1 MDNHLLKL
9 IWNRRKRN
17 FVTSLGIFISFLVLF
32 LVMVLIVKTM
42 GNYVKPIGYETDNLW
57 FITFDW
63 IDHTEEE
70 IKETLLLVNQALD
83 VEPEIEE
90 YAYSRAFIYSPLV
103 MSASSLYYEDAELN
117 CHIAWGDAELGK
129 VLSIPL
135 AQGEWFDERTNPD
148 LLEEPIVVTQM
159 LVDDF
164 FDDGIGVGKVLERGE
179 ERFKII
185 GVIDEFRNASKF
197 SNSRRVVLRQMIH
210 NASLFTDLGESLGL
224 RILMK
229 VDGSLDAEKEMKLI
243 KTLKGIASDWSFDV
257 RELNSIKN
265 SATLWTLVIPGI
277 LAIICVFMLV
287 NVGLG
292 LFGVIWYQTDRRKSE
307 IGLRRALGAPSYKIY
322 RQIIGEAL
330 VLTTFSLL
338 WGSLFALQFPLLQVI
353 PNIETGTYLK
363 AYLLA
368 GLIIYLITFFC
379 ALYPSRKATHIE
391 PAIALHY
398 E

>member
-1 MDNHLLKL
+1 MNNHLLKL

-42 GNYVKPIGYETDNLW
+42 GNFAKPIGYETDNVW

-90 YAYSRAFIYSPLV
+90 YAYSRAYIYSPLV
-103 MSASSLYYEDAELN
+103 MSASNFSYEDAALN
-117 CHIAWGDAELGK
+117 CHIAWGDAHLAD
-129 VLSIPL
+129 VLSMPL
-135 AQGEWFDERTNPD
+135 DQNEWFDEQTNPD

-164 FDDGIGVGKVLERGE
+164 FSDGIGVGKVLERGE

-185 GVIDEFRNASKF
+185 GVIDEFRNASRF
-197 SNSRRVVLRQMIH
+197 SNSRRVVIRQMIH
-210 NASLFTDLGESLGL
+210 NIDIFKDIGESMGL
-224 RILMK
+224 RILVK
-229 VDGSLDAEKEMKLI
+229 VNGSMSAENEMKLI

-257 RELNSIKN
+257 RELNSIKR
-265 SATLWTLVIPGI
+265 SATLWTLVLPGI

-322 RQIIGEAL
+322 RQIIGEAM

-338 WGSLFALQFPLLQVI
+338 WGSLFALQFPLLKVI
-353 PNIETGTYLK
+353 PDIETGTYLK
-363 AYLLA
+363 AYLLSV
-368 GLIIYLITFFC
+368 LIIYIITFFC
-379 ALYPSRKATHIE
+379 ALYPSQKATHIE

>member
-1 MDNHLLKL
+1 MNNHLFKL

-32 LVMVLIVKTM
+32 LVLVLIVKTM
-42 GNYVKPIGYETDNLW
+42 GNYVKPIGYETDDLW

-63 IDHTEEE
+63 IDHTEDE

-83 VEPEIEE
+83 MEPDIEE
-90 YAYSRAFIYSPLV
+90 YAYSRAYIYSPMV
-103 MSASSLYYEDAELN
+103 MSATNLSYEDAALN
-117 CHIAWGDAELGK
+117 CHIAWGDASLAE

-135 AQGEWFDERTNPD
+135 AQGVWFDQQTTPD

-164 FDDGIGVGKVLERGE
+164 FSDGIGVGKVLERGE
-179 ERFKII
+179 DRFKII
-185 GVIDEFRNASKF
+185 GVIDEFRNGSKF
-197 SNSRRVVLRQMIH
+197 SNSRRVIIRQMIH
-210 NASLFTDLGESLGL
+210 NASTFTDLGESMGL
-224 RILMK
+224 RILLK
-229 VDGSLDAEKEMKLI
+229 VDGSLDADNEMKLI
-243 KTLKGIASDWSFDV
+243 KKLKAIASDWSFDV
-257 RELNSIKN
+257 RELNSIKQ
-265 SATLWTLVIPGI
+265 SAALWTLVFPGI
-277 LAIICVFMLV
+277 LTIICIFMLV

-292 LFGVIWYQTDRRKSE
+292 LFGVIWYRTDRRKSE
-307 IGLRRALGAPSYKIY
+307 IGLRRALGAPAHKIY

-353 PNIETGTYLK
+353 PDIETSTYMK

-368 GLIIYLITFFC
+368 GLIIYIITFFC
-379 ALYPSRKATHIE
+379 ALYPSRKATRIE
-391 PAIALHY
+391 PAMALHY

>member
-1 MDNHLLKL
+1 MNNHLLKL

-42 GNYVKPIGYETDNLW
+42 GNFAKPIGYETDNVW

-90 YAYSRAFIYSPLV
+90 YAYSRAYIYSPLV
-103 MSASSLYYEDAELN
+103 MSASNFSYEDVALN
-117 CHIAWGDAELGK
+117 CHIAWGDAHLAD
-129 VLSIPL
+129 VLSMPL
-135 AQGEWFDERTNPD
+135 DQNEWFDEQTNPD

-164 FDDGIGVGKVLERGE
+164 FSDGIGVGKVLERGE

-185 GVIDEFRNASKF
+185 GVIDEFRNASRF
-197 SNSRRVVLRQMIH
+197 SNSRRVVIRQMIH
-210 NASLFTDLGESLGL
+210 NIDIFKDIGESMGL
-224 RILMK
+224 RILVK
-229 VDGSLDAEKEMKLI
+229 VNGSMSAENEMKLI

-257 RELNSIKN
+257 RELNSIKR
-265 SATLWTLVIPGI
+265 SATLWTLVLPGI

-322 RQIIGEAL
+322 RQIIGEAM

-338 WGSLFALQFPLLQVI
+338 WGSLFALQFPLLKVI
-353 PNIETGTYLK
+353 PDIETGTYLK
-363 AYLLA
+363 AYLLSV
-368 GLIIYLITFFC
+368 LIIYIITFFC
-379 ALYPSRKATHIE
+379 ALYPSQKATHIE

>member
-1 MDNHLLKL
+1 MNNHLIKL

-42 GNYVKPIGYETDNLW
+42 GNYVKPIGYETDNVW

-90 YAYSRAFIYSPLV
+90 YAYSRAYIYSPLV
-103 MSASSLYYEDAELN
+103 MSASNFSYEDVALN
-117 CHIAWGDAELGK
+117 CHIAWGDADLAD
-129 VLSIPL
+129 VLSMPL
-135 AQGEWFDERTNPD
+135 DQSEWFDEQTNPD
-148 LLEEPIVVTQM
+148 LLEESIVVTQM

-164 FDDGIGVGKVLERGE
+164 FSDGVGVGKVLECGE

-197 SNSRRVVLRQMIH
+197 SNSRRVVIRQMIH
-210 NASLFTDLGESLGL
+210 NADIFADIGESMGL
-224 RILMK
+224 RILLK
-229 VDGSLDAEKEMKLI
+229 VNGSMSAENEMKLI

-257 RELNSIKN
+257 RELNSIKK
-265 SATLWTLVIPGI
+265 SATLWTLVLPGV
-277 LAIICVFMLV
+277 LVIICVFMLV

-292 LFGVIWYQTDRRKSE
+292 LFGIIWYQTDRRKSE

-338 WGSLFALQFPLLQVI
+338 WGSLFALQFPLLKVI
-353 PNIETGTYLK
+353 PDIETGTYLK

-368 GLIIYLITFFC
+368 VLIIYIITFFC
-379 ALYPSRKATHIE
+379 ALYPSQKATHIE